1 MTELIEKGKRKIE
14 HMQTSSNW
22 NQLFRKLKHD
32 DHKAA
37 RKQNFCLGG
46 GGCDR
51 KQTVQAIY
59 ILPNIRGRGGK
70 RWISVYLDL
79 FGGIK
84 YTRSFQNKK
93 VRNKKLM
100 EV

>member
-22 NQLFRKLKHD
+22 NQRFRKLKHD

-37 RKQNFCLGG
+37 RKQNFFFLGG
-46 GGCDR
+46 GGGLRSEANC
-51 KQTVQAIY
+51 TGYIH
-59 ILPNIRGRGGK
+59 ILPNIIGRGGK

-79 FGGIK
+79 FGG
-84 YTRSFQNKK
+84 KK
-93 VRNKKLM
+93 
-100 EV
+100 